1 MLKNLTIKQKMLVIG
16 MILGVFVMVL
26 LGSSIMA
33 IHSLSSR
40 FENLRNE
47 EITMEM
53 EAIKIIRDQN
63 FFSRVTRNIMLGADY
78 EKNMQDLAKTSD
90 KVMKSFAAMEK
101 AAATEDEKKE
111 VAKASKAMQAWL
123 DDGRKRMA
131 SLKDW
136 PVEKRAGYFHEYEK
150 GVTPLAM
157 ELRGSFG
164 KIAEKA
170 EKDFDAGLI
179 DYRALASKSSTTI
192 IVIGIGV
199 IVFSSAVFLILIA
212 AILKPVNLMVS
223 VAETIASGDLTKGT
237 IDYHN
242 RDEVGRLAR
251 ALESM
256 NATLKE
262 IIAGIKTASASL
274 ASGSHQ
280 LSASAEEIT
289 RTMSEQASRSNQIA
303 TSAEEMTQTVL
314 DVAKNASTIAVS
326 ATDTAKTAHAGAEVV
341 EKSAK
346 ETKSVAEVVGRSS
359 SVVQSLGDKSK
370 QIGEI
375 VAVINDIADQTNLLA
390 LNAAIE
396 AARAGEQGRGFAVVA
411 DEVRKLAERTGKAT
425 AEISDMIKS
434 VQHEVGSAVVAMQ
447 QTTGQVQVGLE
458 YSAQASDRL
467 HAIVQSVNCLQ
478 GMVQQI
484 ASATEEMSST
494 SEMISG
500 DVTEIARGSGEISKG
515 SEQIAQSSSEI
526 ARLAGDLK
534 VMVDRFKV

>member
-1 MLKNLTIKQKMLVIG
+1 MFTNLTIKQKMLGIG
-16 MILGVFVMVL
+16 CILGVFVLIL
-26 LGSSIMA
+26 LGSATFA
-33 IHSLSSR
+33 IHALSGR
-40 FENLRNE
+40 FENLKNE
-47 EITMEM
+47 EITMQM
-53 EAIKIIRDQN
+53 EAIKVVRDQN
-63 FFSRVTRNIMLGADY
+63 FISRVTRNIMLGADY
-78 EKNMQDLAKTSD
+78 EKNMKDLAASSEKIL
-90 KVMKSFAAMEK
+90 KSFAAMER
-101 AAATEDEKKE
+101 AAGTEEEKKE
-111 VAKASKAMQAWL
+111 VAKAGKAMQAWL
-123 DDGRKRMA
+123 EDGKKRMV
-131 SLKDW
+131 SLKDT
-136 PVEKRAGYFHEYEK
+136 PAEKRATYFHEYEK

-157 ELRGSFG
+157 ELRGSFS

-170 EKDFDAGLI
+170 EKDFDAGLV
-179 DYRALASKSSTTI
+179 DYNSLAGKASTTI
-192 IVIGIGV
+192 IMIGV
-199 IVFSSAVFLILIA
+199 IVVIFSATVFLLLIST
-212 AILKPVNLMVS
+212 ILKPVNMMVT

-237 IDYHN
+237 VAYRN
-242 RDEVGRLAR
+242 NDEMGRLAR

-256 NATLKE
+256 NATLKDM
-262 IIAGIKTASASL
+262 ISGIKTASASL
-274 ASGSHQ
+274 AAGSHQ

-289 RTMSEQASRSNQIA
+289 RNMSEQASRSSQIA

-314 DVAKNASTIAVS
+314 DVAKNASTIAMS
-326 ATDTAKTAHAGAEVV
+326 AADTAKTANDGAEVV
-341 EKSAK
+341 EKSAR
-346 ETKSVAEVVGRSS
+346 ESKSVAEVVGQSS
-359 SVVQSLGDKSK
+359 SVVQTLGEKSK

-425 AEISDMIKS
+425 AEISSMIKS
-434 VQHEVGSAVVAMQ
+434 VQHEVGSAVTSMQ

-458 YSAQASDRL
+458 YSAQASERL
-467 HAIVQSVNCLQ
+467 NAIVQSVNSLQ

-500 DVTEIARGSGEISKG
+500 DVTAIAQGSDEISKG

-534 VMVDRFKV
+534 SMVDKFRV